1 MPPAPARLR
10 KSGAD
15 VDSRKR
21 ADEAVHHE
29 TTGQVR
35 WARGLA
41 ARELIDGGAGT
52 IYVDLGG
59 VTFMGSNLVGFLVQ
73 VGNAVSDARRHLVL
87 CRPTPMARKVIHVT
101 GLELFA
107 SVHVDVLECWPD
119 IALLDSAAHLSA

>member
-1 MPPAPARLR
+1 MRLSITRPPGRSVDCVQIR
-10 KSGAD
+10 GD
-15 VDSRKR
+15 VELSDSR
-21 ADEAVHHE
+21 
-29 TTGQVR
+29 
-35 WARGLA
+35 ARGLA